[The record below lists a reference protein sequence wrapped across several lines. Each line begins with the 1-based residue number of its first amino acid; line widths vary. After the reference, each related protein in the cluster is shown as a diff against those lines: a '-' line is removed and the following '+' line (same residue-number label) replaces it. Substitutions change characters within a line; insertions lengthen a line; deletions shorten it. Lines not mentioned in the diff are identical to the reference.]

1 VAHLRGAVLTV
12 NLKND
17 TLKISLVLWA
27 SAGSWTSSQ
36 TDYTLRFESNC
47 FRLIGYDYDE
57 TKRNSGERTAISI
70 NYLTGK
76 VKISKG
82 TIQEDALRD
91 EWRPLKGKRK
101 VCLEDIGGGLEFQP
115 E

>member
-1 VAHLRGAVLTV
+1 MDIVADRVHAEIPVRL
-12 NLKND
+12 
-17 TLKISLVLWA
+17 
-27 SAGSWTSSQ
+27 
-36 TDYTLRFESNC
+36 

-57 TKRNSGERTAISI
+57 TKRNSGERTVTSI

-76 VKISKG
+76 VKTSKG

-101 VCLEDIGGGLEFQP
+101 ICLEDIGDGLEFQP
-115 E
+115 EQEP